1 MGARA
6 GAYSEGGHAPQSST
20 EWIFYGKS
28 RHCWDCSLHQK
39 CSVDLKYA
47 KNALA
52 AGALPRTPLGELT
65 THPQTS
71 QSVAEGVP
79 HPQSPRLSAL
89 LAPRFSRLRRS
100 ASVAPQCK
108 ILATPLLRGNVNNV
122 HVRFIGK
129 RVVGFLLVLIEL
141 FFARCYGSR
150 RYGRKYRKS
159 VGGSVSAKFSC
170 KGLDRSFFRFVTM
183 HSDWHF

>member
-1 MGARA
+1 MDFLRKKPALLGLFSPPEVFC
-6 GAYSEGGHAPQSST
+6 GPQ
-20 EWIFYGKS
+20 I
-28 RHCWDCSLHQK
+28 CQK
-39 CSVDLKYA
+39 CVGGRGSA
-47 KNALA
+47 PNPTR
-52 AGALPRTPLGELT
+52 GAHDAPPDFPVGCGGGTPSPIPTPLGAFGASILA
-65 THPQTS
+65 P
-71 QSVAEGVP
+71 
-79 HPQSPRLSAL
+79 SAL
-89 LAPRFSRLRRS
+89 SFGGPL
-100 ASVAPQCK
+100 CK